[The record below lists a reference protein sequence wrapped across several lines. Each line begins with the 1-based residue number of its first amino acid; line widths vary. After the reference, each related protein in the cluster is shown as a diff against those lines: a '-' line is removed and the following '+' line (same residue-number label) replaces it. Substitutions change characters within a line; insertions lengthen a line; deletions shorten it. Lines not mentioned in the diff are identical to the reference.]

1 MQLIPD
7 RLVATDADGS
17 VIGTC
22 PIHGDGAHHLGPLV
36 VNLAITTTAAST
48 GAMPRVSWS
57 VANRGDTA
65 VRPWSVA
72 VVFTVAHRGPLRMFR
87 HGYQSWSPCDVAT
100 LGVHHD
106 PSLDNPTRIE
116 LVQGVHHADQRTAR
130 PDELRSEFVTVLA
143 DADTP
148 MGADAAGK
156 AIAVGFD
163 AGVDHDGT
171 FRLRP
176 GNASGGNA
184 SGGNGSGGPTP
195 SAAATA
201 ELWAE
206 AFLGGARLDP
216 GTSLAL
222 HGFAA
227 TTDAPVAEL
236 LTAWAALVGT
246 AGAARTAAA
255 FQVGWCSWY
264 HYFHDVTEAHLRSNL
279 AASGS
284 WPFDV
289 FQLDDGYQAAI
300 GDWLDTNAKFPSDI
314 AGLASA
320 IAASGHTPGIWLAP
334 FIAAPDSQLATAHP
348 DWMARTHDGAG
359 PLPGMFNPPW
369 GGGMGGIM
377 LALDTTNPEVLDH
390 LTGVARQLRD
400 AGYDYLKLDFTFA
413 PSFDGVFSDPTR
425 TPAQRVRAGYDAIRA
440 GAGDD
445 AFILGCGAPISHVV
459 GAVDGNRIGSDV
471 DPRWTLD
478 PARADEAYPDALP
491 ATLHAF
497 RNTLA
502 RSFMHRSLWL
512 NDPDCVMLRTTETD
526 LDPAG
531 VRTWA
536 ETVAV
541 SGGMVLVS
549 DDLALLDATSRAL
562 LDEVIAVGRE
572 VDAESQAGSPPVC
585 DDLLDA
591 SPPGRLRSARRSLV
605 VDTSTG
611 HGKLAGI

>member
-1 MQLIPD
+1 MHLVPD

-22 PIHGDGAHHLGPLV
+22 AIGGDGPHNLGPLV
-36 VNLAITTTAAST
+36 VDLAITTVASSH
-48 GAMPRVSWS
+48 GAMPRVAWS
-57 VANRGDTA
+57 VANRGDRA

-72 VVFTVAHRGPLRMFR
+72 VVFTVGHRGPLRMFR
-87 HGYQSWSPCDVAT
+87 HGYQSWSPCDVAV

-106 PSLDNPTRIE
+106 PSLDNPTGIE

-143 DADTP
+143 DADSP
-148 MGADAAGK
+148 AALV
-156 AIAVGFD
+156 VGFD

-176 GNASGGNA
+176 ARPS
-184 SGGNGSGGPTP
+184 NGAQPVGTRSPATDAG
-195 SAAATA
+195 TA
-201 ELWAE
+201 ELWVE
-206 AFLGGARLDP
+206 AFVGGARVDP
-216 GTSLAL
+216 GVSMAL
-222 HGFAA
+222 HSFAA
-227 TTDAPVAEL
+227 TTDAPVGDL
-236 LTAWAALVGT
+236 LTAWAVAVGT
-246 AGAARTAAA
+246 DGAARTAAA

-264 HYFHDVTEAHLRSNL
+264 HYFHDVTEADLRSNL
-279 AASGS
+279 SASSS

-300 GDWLDTNAKFPSDI
+300 GDWLDTNAKFPTDI

-334 FIAAPDSQLATAHP
+334 FIAAPDSQLATSHP
-348 DWMARTHDGAG
+348 DWMARTHDNGG

-390 LTGVARQLRD
+390 LTAVARQLRD

-425 TPAQRVRAGYDAIRA
+425 TPAQRVRAGYDAIRR

-502 RSFMHRSLWL
+502 RSFMHRALWL

-549 DDLALLDATSRAL
+549 DDLALLDDTSRSL
-562 LDEVIAVGRE
+562 LNEVIAVGRE
-572 VDAESQAGSPPVC
+572 VDAEARAGSPPVC

-591 SPPGRLRSARRSLV
+591 SPPGRLRSARHSLV
-605 VDTSTG
+605 VDTATG
-611 HGKLAGI
+611 HGELTSL